1 MQGIIRQ
8 GPDDGEHGALDAKPR
23 RIVSSEH
30 LVSERAAELSE
41 FEFGLI
47 VSWHAFQRWMVRCMQ
62 AVGLEDAN
70 ALDVMVLH
78 TCNHKRR
85 EKRLVEICFT
95 LNVEDT
101 HTVSYSLKKL
111 EKLGLVSRTKRGKE
125 VWFTTTEYGAKVC
138 SGYRRVREDC
148 LISSFETMG
157 LDPKGIGELAS
168 KLRALSGLYGQAARA
183 ATVL

>member
-1 MQGIIRQ
+1 MTGDFH
-8 GPDDGEHGALDAKPR
+8 DDQERPPAPGWDHR

-47 VSWHAFQRWMVRCMQ
+47 VSWHAFSRWMVRCM
-62 AVGLEDAN
+62 AATGLEDLN
-70 ALDVMVLH
+70 ALDVLVLH
-78 TCNHKRR
+78 TCNHKKR
-85 EKRLVEICFT
+85 EKRLADICFT

-111 EKLGLVSRTKRGKE
+111 EKLYLVEKTKRGKE
-125 VWFTTTEYGAKVC
+125 VWFTTSDKGAWAC
-138 SGYRRVREDC
+138 AGYKHVREDC
-148 LISSFETMG
+148 LVETFEAMG
-157 LDPKGIGELAS
+157 LDTRSIGDLAG